1 MPAAAAT
8 RCRRCARA
16 ACGAASAH
24 RSVRAHGRGLQARPA
39 VLAAGPGA
47 RCAAQEVMK
56 VAGVLEVEM
65 RCGLA
70 ALDLLDAQTRC
81 GAKRFRIVGG

>member
-1 MPAAAAT
+1 
-8 RCRRCARA
+8 
-16 ACGAASAH
+16 
-24 RSVRAHGRGLQARPA
+24 
-39 VLAAGPGA
+39 
-47 RCAAQEVMK
+47 MK